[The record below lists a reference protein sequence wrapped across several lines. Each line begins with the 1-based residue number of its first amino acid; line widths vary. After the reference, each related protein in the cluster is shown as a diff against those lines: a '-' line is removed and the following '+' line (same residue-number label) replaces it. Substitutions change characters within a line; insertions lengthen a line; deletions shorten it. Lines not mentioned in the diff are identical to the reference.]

1 MYSLSKLKNKFSHL
15 IKIIFFEE
23 QKISYKRL
31 TSYPF
36 ISGDTFSGIAD
47 LAIIKTSKKPL
58 KLLFKDKKDII
69 FIENDLLNIDWVLEY
84 AKLFKILILHNGD
97 KAHDFKILESLSKKG
112 IYIFSTNIN
121 YYHKNIEP
129 IPIGIEN
136 AHLSMNGSLDYYNH
150 FNLSRIDF
158 SKRNLVLVS
167 FSINNPIREKY
178 FRILKKYKFKNK
190 LNLSLDSYRKKLANS
205 YFVISPPG
213 NGIDCHRTWEA
224 FYHKTIPVIE
234 KKYFLFPNIDL
245 PALIVDDLEDFLKM
259 SKEDKLET
267 YKKIISNSS
276 DKIYVQWWIDH
287 IRSKVL

>member
-1 MYSLSKLKNKFSHL
+1 MYSLLKIKNKFSHL
-15 IKIIFFEE
+15 IKMIFSEDR
-23 QKISYKRL
+23 KISHKRL
-31 TSYPF
+31 TSYPY

-58 KLLFKDKKDII
+58 KLKFKNNKDII
-69 FIENDLLNIDWVLEY
+69 FIENDLLNIDWVFEY
-84 AKLFKILILHNGD
+84 AKLFKVVVLHNGD
-97 KAHDFKILESLSKKG
+97 KAHDIKILESLCNKG

-121 YYHKNIEP
+121 YFHKNIEP

-136 AHLSMNGSLDYYNH
+136 AHLNMNGSLDYYNQ

-167 FSINNPIREKY
+167 FSINNPTREKY

-190 LNLSLDSYRKKLANS
+190 LNLSLDSYRKKLAKS

-224 FYHKTIPVIE
+224 FYHKTIPVVE

-245 PALIVDDLEDFLKM
+245 PALIVDDLEDFLMM
-259 SKEDKLET
+259 SKEDKLEI
-267 YKKIISNSS
+267 YNKIICNYSE
-276 DKIYVQWWIDH
+276 KIYVQWWIDY
-287 IRSKVL
+287 IRSKIL